1 MQTENES
8 FSFSE
13 KKIAN
18 SAFDWLLFHH
28 WNNITINYM
37 NNLAASVLIGN
48 GRVHPKSIQ
57 TYHRFRQAQIKK
69 KAFLSAQW
77 MCHLIWIYSKFWS
90 AFICGALKGFNIQ
103 YLVCYETASRRS
115 VLQDFT
121 LQKAKI
127 YTKCNVLINIY
138 YSSSHSWYWHSDELQ
153 ILRRGKLQSNSTNG
167 TACVS
172 FYLAMFP
179 T

>member
-90 AFICGALKGFNIQ
+90 AFIWGALKGFNIQ

-138 YSSSHSWYWHSDELQ
+138 YSSL
-153 ILRRGKLQSNSTNG
+153 LRIHHIPDIDIPMTCRFWDVENCSQTVRM
-167 TACVS
+167 ARR
-172 FYLAMFP
+172 AFP
-179 T
+179 FI

>member
-1 MQTENES
+1 MNH
-8 FSFSE
+8 SFSE
-13 KKIAN
+13 KKLLT
-18 SAFDWLLFHH
+18 AFDWLLFHH

-48 GRVHPKSIQ
+48 DRVHPKSIQ

-69 KAFLSAQW
+69 KKKKHSSQLSECVISFEFIVSFGTPYVVLW
-77 MCHLIWIYSKFWS
+77 RVLI
-90 AFICGALKGFNIQ
+90 
-103 YLVCYETASRRS
+103 YLVCYETATWRS

-121 LQKAKI
+121 LQKAKM

-138 YSSSHSWYWHSDELQ
+138 YSSL
-153 ILRRGKLQSNSTNG
+153 LRIHHIPDIDIPMNCRFWDVENCSQTVWM
-167 TACVS
+167 AWCAFP